1 MSPLLRAA
9 RIPSRGYILALLLGA
24 ALGTL
29 SPFSS
34 DWRITMSAD
43 SLARFLV
50 VAIAAAL
57 VAGAFLIHPALGIFV
72 GIILFLG

>member
-29 SPFSS
+29 C
-34 DWRITMSAD
+34 
-43 SLARFLV
+43 
-50 VAIAAAL
+50 AL
-57 VAGAFLIHPALGIFV
+57 FI
-72 GIILFLG
+72 